1 MAEQGIHTMLTI
13 KNCSLIDG
21 NGNFEED
28 VSILIENNKIK
39 EIGSPEERGRII
51 DAKGKYV
58 LPGLID
64 SHLHLAGTRS
74 MNPLD
79 WVLENSALKTIRA
92 VKDVEKLI
100 EAGFTSV
107 RCAGISPHSLALRDA
122 VNEGIIKGPR
132 IQAAGRVMSQTGGHG
147 DFHML
152 PLEWAK
158 KAEMSCIVDGV
169 DECRKAARE
178 LLREG
183 VDFIKMC
190 TTGGVLSEKDSPEQA
205 QFTVEEIK
213 AVVEEAERVNK
224 KVDTHSQGTEG
235 IRNAVKAGVKNI
247 VHGFYLD
254 KKTCRMMIENNCVY
268 IPTLSVNYKLFT
280 EGKDF
285 DVPEYGLKKIKK
297 TSEIHKESIALAYK
311 MGVTIATGTDFI
323 GPELLPHGDN
333 ALELEL
339 LVEKIGFTEMEAIT
353 AATKNGAIT
362 MGRNDLGTI
371 EEGKTADMIIVN
383 KNPLENIK
391 ILREKKNIECVIK
404 NGAII

>member
-1 MAEQGIHTMLTI
+1 MLTI
-13 KNCSLIDG
+13 KNCSLIDK

-28 VSILIENNKIK
+28 ISILIENNIIK
-39 EIGSPEERGRII
+39 EIGSPEEKGKII
-51 DAKGKYV
+51 NAKGKYV

-64 SHLHLAGTRS
+64 SHLHLVGTRS
-74 MNPLD
+74 MDPLD
-79 WVLENSALKTIRA
+79 WVLEDSGLRTIRA

-107 RCAGISPHSLALRDA
+107 RCAGVFPHSLALRDA
-122 VNEGIIKGPR
+122 VNEGVIKGPR
-132 IQAAGRVMSQTGGHG
+132 IQAAGRTMSQTGGHG

-152 PLEWAK
+152 PLKWSKE
-158 KAEMSCIVDGV
+158 AEMSCIVDGV

-190 TTGGVLSEKDSPEQA
+190 TTGGVLSEKDAPEQA

-213 AVVEEAERVNK
+213 AVVEEANRVDK

-235 IRNAVKAGVKNI
+235 IQNAIIAGVKNI

-254 KKTCRMMIENNCVY
+254 KKTCRMLIENNCIY

-280 EGKDF
+280 KGKEF
-285 DVPEYGLKKIKK
+285 GVPEYGLIKIKN
-297 TSEIHKESIALAYK
+297 TSEIHVESIALAYK
-311 MGVTIATGTDFI
+311 MGVTISMGTDFI
-323 GPELLPHGDN
+323 GPALLPHGDN

-339 LVEKIGFTEMEAIT
+339 LVEKIGFTEMEVIT
-353 AATKNGAIT
+353 AATKNGALT
-362 MGRNDLGTI
+362 MGREDLGMI
-371 EEGKTADMIIVN
+371 EEGKVADLFIVN

-391 ILREKKNIECVIK
+391 ILREKKNIKHVIK
-404 NGAII
+404 DGMII